1 MGEEAYDEFELAAE
15 NPNHADDRRTL
26 VVRGGYSRDEVYV
39 GICRS
44 KDDQPDEIIAVN
56 GRDLKR
62 ALMSMVTGKPHPKRG
77 RRTQVRATDRMG
89 SVDETL
95 GSEPRLTSK

>member
-15 NPNHADDRRTL
+15 HPSHADDQRTL
-26 VVRGGYSRDEVYV
+26 VVRGGYSRDEVYI

-56 GRDLKR
+56 GKELKR
-62 ALMSMVTGKPHPKRG
+62 ALRAMVIG
-77 RRTQVRATDRMG
+77 
-89 SVDETL
+89 
-95 GSEPRLTSK
+95 EPRRARGKEPAR